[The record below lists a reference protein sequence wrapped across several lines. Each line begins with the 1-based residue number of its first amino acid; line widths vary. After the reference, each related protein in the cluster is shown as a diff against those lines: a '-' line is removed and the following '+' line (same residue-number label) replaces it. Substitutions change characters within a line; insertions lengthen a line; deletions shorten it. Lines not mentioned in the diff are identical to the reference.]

1 MQRACVSAKHFRAR
15 WARVLEV
22 ILDRVDVGD
31 GAAAAAAAAAAAG
44 VKTLP
49 PTGRPKQLRNILNK
63 QT

>member
-1 MQRACVSAKHFRAR
+1 MQHAYHSAKHFRTR
-15 WARVLEV
+15 WARVLEE

-31 GAAAAAAAAAAAG
+31 GAAAAAAAD

-49 PTGRPKQLRNILNK
+49 PTGPLKQLRNIFNK